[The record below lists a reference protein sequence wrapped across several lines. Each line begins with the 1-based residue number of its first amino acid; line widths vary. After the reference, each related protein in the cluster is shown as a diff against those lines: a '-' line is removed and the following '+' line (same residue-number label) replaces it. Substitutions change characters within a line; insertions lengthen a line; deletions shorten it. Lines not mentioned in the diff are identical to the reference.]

1 MYYPVPG
8 HQYMHVLVPRDRP
21 SARPQNRAEPTATVS
36 PLVRGALDAAF
47 GARDAASLKS
57 KLYALGVRNHV
68 NARRRSQAVR
78 GPVRIV
84 TCHAREGG
92 ELFGTVD
99 VGGRRFGYVARINNA
114 RLVSFKVL

>member
-1 MYYPVPG
+1 MFYPVPG
-8 HQYMHVLVPRDRP
+8 QQYMHVLVPRRLP
-21 SARPQNRAEPTATVS
+21 SARPQDRAEPTANVS
-36 PLVRGALDAAF
+36 PLVRGALYAAF
-47 GARDAASLKS
+47 GNRDAATLKS

-68 NARRRSQAVR
+68 KAKQRALAVR

-99 VGGRRFGYVARINNA
+99 VGGRRFGYVARVRDA

>member
-1 MYYPVPG
+1 MLYPVPG
-8 HQYMHVLVPRDRP
+8 HRHVHVLVPRRRA
-21 SARPQNRAEPTATVS
+21 SVRPQERAEPTASVS

-47 GARDAASLKS
+47 GVRDAATLKK

-68 NARRRSQAVR
+68 NARLRSQTVR

-99 VGGRRFGYVARINNA
+99 VGGHRFGYVARISQG